1 MNQIPGTQWID
12 KTNRTRPVCLAA
24 LLLGWL
30 LCNSVWG
37 LTRIRDIARPL
48 GERSNQ
54 LHGAGLVVGLNGTGD
69 GGNSLIMTRP
79 LEVYLRNLGN
89 PISIEELKNAKNIA
103 YVHVTAELGRSGVRN
118 GDKID
123 VQVSSMGS
131 AKSLA
136 GGQLIVTALRSMSL
150 DDENVYAIA
159 QGAVEIVNLE
169 IPTAGVIKAGATV
182 EYDFLHQYVEYD
194 REGHAIFTLVLDEDQ
209 ADFQTAKAVEMIIN
223 EETALPGEKT
233 GTDRTAE
240 LYADQTA
247 FALDAKNIRVI
258 IPEKQAQHPSLF
270 IARVLNL
277 PVDLPEPEATV
288 FINEKTGTIAITGN
302 VEIAPVTVHVNGL
315 QITMMNPAA
324 QNALPVQQTE
334 WTSFDTTNSG
344 GIKIS
349 DLTNALDRLNV
360 PAREK
365 IRAIYAIHQAGALRA
380 RIVKE

>member
-1 MNQIPGTQWID
+1 MNPIPMTQKILAKRRRAVLLAVLASWLACE
-12 KTNRTRPVCLAA
+12 PV
-24 LLLGWL
+24 G
-30 LCNSVWG
+30 G

-48 GERSNQ
+48 GERINK

-69 GGNSLIMTRP
+69 GGDSLIMTRP
-79 LEVYLRNLGN
+79 LEVYLRNMGN
-89 PISIEELKNAKNIA
+89 PISSEELKKAKNIA
-103 YVHVTAELGRSGVRN
+103 YVHVTAELDRSGVRN
-118 GDKID
+118 GDLID

-136 GGQLIVTALRSMSL
+136 GGQLIVTALRSMNL
-150 DDENVYAIA
+150 EDENVYAIA
-159 QGAVEIVNLE
+159 QGPVEILNSE
-169 IPTAGVIKAGATV
+169 TPTVGVIKGGAVV

-194 REGHAIFTLVLDEDQ
+194 LEGRAVFTLVLDADQ

-223 EETALPGEKT
+223 EETALPGE
-233 GTDRTAE
+233 E
-240 LYADQTA
+240 LAAGQTA
-247 FALDAKNIRVI
+247 FALDAKNIRVV
-258 IPEKQAQHPSLF
+258 IPEKQALHPSLF

-288 FINEKTGTIAITGN
+288 FINERTGTIAITGN

-324 QNALPVQQTE
+324 QNSLAARSSE
-334 WTSFDTTNSG
+334 WTTFDTTQSD

-349 DLTNALDRLNV
+349 DLTDALDRLNV